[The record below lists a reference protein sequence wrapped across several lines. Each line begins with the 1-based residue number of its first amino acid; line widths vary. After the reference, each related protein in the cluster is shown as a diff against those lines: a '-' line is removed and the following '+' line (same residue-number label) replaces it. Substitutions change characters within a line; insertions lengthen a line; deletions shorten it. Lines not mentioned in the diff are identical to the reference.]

1 MSCRNIA
8 AGRPGGKVVGEGA
21 KHGTRGRVRSP
32 EKNLAATLFPE
43 MPERIRLSAESRY
56 AGFAKLL

>member
-1 MSCRNIA
+1 
-8 AGRPGGKVVGEGA
+8 VVGEGA